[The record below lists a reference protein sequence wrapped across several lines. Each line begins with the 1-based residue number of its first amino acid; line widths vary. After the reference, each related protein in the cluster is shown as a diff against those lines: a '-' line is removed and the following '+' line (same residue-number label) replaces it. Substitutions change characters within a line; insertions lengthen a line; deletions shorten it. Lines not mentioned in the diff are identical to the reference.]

1 MQKKIELMI
10 AGAQKAG
17 TTSLNRYLSQHPKIS
32 THSTIEFGM
41 FANISSYEKGFDY
54 YYKNTVPDDF
64 KDDPEKSIFIA
75 KRVGLMCNQQLL
87 IKLKEHNPNVKVAI
101 VLRNPIERAF
111 SAFLYC
117 RNSGMEPY
125 TEFNDAIY
133 KNDPARFKGNEEIK
147 KNCQYI
153 FRSSYLQHLKNVY
166 AVFPAEQIKVFLF
179 EEMIADLNKTLN
191 DMIGLIGLENYGF
204 DVSMKY
210 NERQVAKSSLLTKL
224 ISPGRTK
231 FLKNIISLEQRTKIK
246 QALRGANTEKKVK
259 EVDKKVIDPGTRLYL
274 QEVFKKDMN
283 ELEEFTKLPLK
294 QYWPEF
300 FENSNEKQN
309 F

>member
-17 TTSLNRYLSQHPKIS
+17 TTSLNKYLSQHPKIC

-41 FANISSYEKGFDY
+41 FANVPAYEKGFDY
-54 YYKNTVPDDF
+54 YYKNTVTDNV
-64 KDDPEKSIFIA
+64 KDNPEKSIFVA

-87 IKLKEHNPNVKVAI
+87 NKLKEHNPNVKVAM

-133 KNDPARFKGNEEIK
+133 KNDPKRFKGNEEIK
-147 KNCQYI
+147 KNCQYVY
-153 FRSSYLQHLKNVY
+153 RSSYLQHLQNVY
-166 AVFPAEQIKVFLF
+166 AVFPAENIRVYLF
-179 EEMIADLNKTLN
+179 EEMISNLNVTLN
-191 DMIGLIGLENYGF
+191 DMISQIGLGNFDF

-224 ISPGRTK
+224 ISPGK
-231 FLKNIISLEQRTKIK
+231 SSFIKNIIPLQQRTKLK
-246 QALRGANTEKKVK
+246 QALRGANANKKAK
-259 EVDKKVIDPGTRLYL
+259 ETDKKVIEPDTRSYL
-274 QEVFKKDMN
+274 QEVFKKDIK
-283 ELEEFTKLPLK
+283 ELQEFTHLPLK

-300 FENSNEKQN
+300 F
-309 F
+309 

>member
-17 TTSLNRYLSQHPKIS
+17 TTSLNRYLSQHPKIY

-41 FANISSYEKGFDY
+41 FANVPSYEKGFDY
-54 YYKNTVPDDF
+54 YHKNTVPDEV
-64 KDDPEKSIFIA
+64 KDNPEKSIFVA

-87 IKLKEHNPNVKVAI
+87 IKLREHNPDVKVAM

-133 KNDPARFKGNEEIK
+133 KNDPKRFKGNEEIK
-147 KNCQYI
+147 KNCQYVY
-153 FRSSYLQHLKNVY
+153 RSSYLQHLQNVY
-166 AVFPAEQIKVFLF
+166 AVFPAENIKVYLF
-179 EEMIADLNKTLN
+179 EEMIANLNVTLN
-191 DMIGLIGLENYGF
+191 DMISQVGLGNFDF

-224 ISPGRTK
+224 ISPGKTS
-231 FLKNIISLEQRTKIK
+231 FIKNIIPLQQRTKLK
-246 QALRGANTEKKVK
+246 QVLRGANTNKKVK
-259 EVDKKVIDPGTRLYL
+259 EADKKAIEPDTRLYL
-274 QEVFKKDMN
+274 QEIFKKDIK
-283 ELEEFTKLPLK
+283 ELQEFTQLPLK

-300 FENSNEKQN
+300 F
-309 F
+309 